1 MSDSDMLAYY
11 AARAAEYEK
20 VYEKPERQ
28 RDLARLQAV
37 IPAFFE
43 NRRLLE
49 VACGTGYWTRR
60 IAPLVRSMVA
70 CDLTT
75 ETLAVA
81 QANQPAR
88 PNVTFLV
95 ADAYDL
101 GAVPGAFDS
110 AFGGFWWSHVRLADL
125 TRFLDGLHQRLEPGS
140 LVVFVDNRYVEGS
153 NWPVTQT
160 DAEGNTYQ
168 RRRLEN
174 GTEHDVLK
182 NFPIAT
188 ELRAVIER
196 SHGQDLSIVELEHY
210 WCASYRTS
218 GVVRT
223 SRALPC

>member
-1 MSDSDMLAYY
+1 MTDSGLLAYY
-11 AARAAEYEK
+11 GARAAEYEK

-28 RDLARLQAV
+28 RDLARLHTV
-37 IPAFFE
+37 IPAYFE
-43 NRRLLE
+43 NRRVLE

-60 IAPLVRSMVA
+60 IAPFGSSMVA

-88 PNVTFLV
+88 PNVSFIV

-101 GAVPGAFDS
+101 AAVPGAFDS
-110 AFGGFWWSHVRLADL
+110 AFGGFWWSHVRHADL
-125 TRFLDGLHQRLEPGS
+125 SRFLDGLHQRLEPAS

-153 NWPVTQT
+153 NWPITHT

-168 RRRLEN
+168 RRRLED

-182 NFPIAT
+182 NFPTDAQ
-188 ELRAVIER
+188 LRNVIVRSGARDLAV
-196 SHGQDLSIVELEHY
+196 LELEHY
-210 WCASYRTS
+210 WCASYRT
-218 GVVRT
+218 
-223 SRALPC
+223 